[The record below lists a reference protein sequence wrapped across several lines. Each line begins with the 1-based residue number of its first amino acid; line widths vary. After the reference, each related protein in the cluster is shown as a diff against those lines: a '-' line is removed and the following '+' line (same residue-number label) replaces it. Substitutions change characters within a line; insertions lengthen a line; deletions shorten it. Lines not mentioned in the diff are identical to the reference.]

1 MKKNLLVL
9 CVVAISVVAFS
20 TLFAKDEAK
29 INRGKAVFTATCIP
43 CHQATGL
50 GIPNTFPPL
59 AGSDFLNKDINRAIK
74 FVKFGFKGPI
84 KVNGK
89 DFNAE
94 MVKPN
99 LTDDQIADVLT
110 FVTNSWGN
118 KPKDVTK
125 AQVAKVQN
133 K

>member
-1 MKKNLLVL
+1 MKNLLIKLTV
-9 CVVAISVVAFS
+9 CAICIFIFS
-20 TLFAKDEAK
+20 SLYSKDDAK
-29 INRGKAVFTATCIP
+29 INRGKAVFSATCVP
-43 CHQATGL
+43 CHQATGKGL
-50 GIPNTFPPL
+50 PGAFPPL

-84 KVNGK
+84 TVNGVN
-89 DFNAE
+89 FNLE

-125 AQVAKVQN
+125 AQVAKVKQ
-133 K
+133 

>member
-1 MKKNLLVL
+1 MNKKLIILTIITVSVFVFGNLY
-9 CVVAISVVAFS
+9 S
-20 TLFAKDEAK
+20 KDDAK
-29 INRGKAVFTATCIP
+29 INRGKAVYSATCVA
-43 CHQATGL
+43 CHQATGKGL
-50 GIPNTFPPL
+50 PNAFPPL

-84 KVNGK
+84 TVNGV
-89 DFNAE
+89 NYNLE

-110 FVTNSWGN
+110 FVTNTWGN

-125 AQVAKVQN
+125 AQVAKVKQ
-133 K
+133 

>member
-1 MKKNLLVL
+1 MKKKIILFSVLALSVFIFSNL
-9 CVVAISVVAFS
+9 FS
-20 TLFAKDEAK
+20 KDEAK
-29 INRGKAVFTATCIP
+29 INRGKAVYAATCIA
-43 CHQATGL
+43 CHQASGM
-50 GIPNTFPPL
+50 GVPNAFPPL
-59 AGSDFLNKDINRAIK
+59 AASDFLNKDINRAIK

-89 DFNAE
+89 DYNAE

-110 FVTNSWGN
+110 FVSNQWGN

-125 AQVAKVQN
+125 AQVAKVKN
-133 K
+133 